1 MAVIADTHAFIW
13 YLRGSNKLSE
23 TAIATLDQTIQAGDS
38 IYVASI
44 SLVEIAYLVERSRI
58 PETAFEQLNQALAD
72 PTTSFQIVSL
82 DLAIAQTIRQIDRA
96 TVPEMPDRII
106 AATALHLKLPLITRD
121 YRIQALKDI
130 QIVW

>member
-38 IYVASI
+38 VYVASI
-44 SLVEIAYLVERSRI
+44 FLVEIAYLVERNRI
-58 PETAFEQLNQALAD
+58 PEAAFEQLNQALSD
-72 PTTSFQIVSL
+72 PATRFQIVPL
-82 DLAIAQTIRQIDRA
+82 DLAIAQATRPIDRA

-106 AATALHLKLPLITRD
+106 ATTTLHLNLPLLTRD
-121 YRIQALKDI
+121 HRIQALQNI
-130 QIVW
+130 QTIW

>member
-38 IYVASI
+38 VYVASI
-44 SLVEIAYLVERSRI
+44 FLVEIAYLVERNRI
-58 PETAFEQLNQALAD
+58 PEAAFEQLNQALAD
-72 PTTSFQIVSL
+72 PATRFQIVPL
-82 DLAIAQTIRQIDRA
+82 DLAIAQATRQIDRA

-106 AATALHLKLPLITRD
+106 ATTALHLNLPLLTRD
-121 YRIQALKDI
+121 HRIQALQNI
-130 QIVW
+130 QTIW